1 MMREETRGSHT
12 RRDFPERDDANWL
25 KHVAIEN
32 RDGEVATTTTPIT
45 IIKR

>member
-1 MMREETRGSHT
+1 MREVLSAADNIRA
-12 RRDFPERDDANWL
+12 RDANWL

-32 RDGEVATTTTPIT
+32 RDGEVSTTTTPIT